1 MNRHEQCQPDFRAIF
16 EGVPGLYLILDP
28 AFRIVAVSDSYLN
41 ATLTQRGEILG
52 REIFEVFPDN
62 PEDSA
67 ATGVKNLRA
76 SLERALGG
84 VPDAMAV
91 QKYDIRRPDGVFE
104 ERFWSPMNSPITQ
117 SGTVTYLVHRVE
129 DVTEFVRLKKLESR
143 AAEFESR
150 VTQMESEIFAR
161 AQQLQRANQ
170 DLRHANEERRRA
182 EEETWRLNLELEKR
196 VEARTTELM
205 KVEEQLRKSQKM
217 EAVGRL
223 AGGIAHDFNNLL
235 AVILCYSDLLLGE
248 LPDRE
253 ELEEIRQA
261 GQRAAE
267 LTRQLLAYSRQQIL
281 QPRLL
286 DLNSAVSEVER
297 MLRRLLDADVRLT
310 CRLSPEKVLI
320 RADPGQIHQVILNLA
335 INARD
340 ALTQGGL
347 LSLETSSVRLEE
359 GSRDLQPGLY
369 SVLTVTDD
377 GVGMDQDTL
386 SKIFEPFF
394 TTKPT
399 GVGTGLGLATVY
411 GIVQQSG
418 GSIQVT
424 SEVGVG
430 TTFTILFPRA
440 IEPDQVVDEPRGSTF
455 PSEAGGETIL
465 VVEDNDSVRRIATRV
480 LEGCGYKVLAAS
492 APDQA
497 ETMFEQFADQ
507 IGLVLTD
514 LVMPGESGPSLARR
528 LSGSKPDLRV
538 LYMSGY
544 TDSFRAMRGGLE
556 PGMRFLQ
563 KPFLPAELI
572 GKVQEAIRAPP

>member
-1 MNRHEQCQPDFRAIF
+1 MSRHEPSQPDFRAIF

-28 AFRIVAVSDSYLN
+28 ACRIVAASDSYLA
-41 ATLTQRGEILG
+41 ATLTRREEILG

-62 PEDSA
+62 PEDA
-67 ATGVKNLRA
+67 TATGVKNLRA

-84 VPDAMAV
+84 TPDAMAV
-91 QKYDIRRPDGVFE
+91 QKYDIRRPDGTFE
-104 ERFWSPMNSPITQ
+104 QRFWSPMNSPITQ

-143 AAEFESR
+143 AAEFESQ

-161 AQQLQRANQ
+161 AQQLQRANE

-205 KVEEQLRKSQKM
+205 KVEEQLRQSQKM

-253 ELEEIRQA
+253 ELEEIKLA
-261 GQRAAE
+261 GHRAAE

-286 DLNSAVSEVER
+286 DLNAAVSEVER
-297 MLRRLLDADVRLT
+297 MLRRLVDADIRMT
-310 CRLSPEKVLI
+310 CRLSPGKVLI

-335 INARD
+335 INACD
-340 ALTQGGL
+340 ALTEGGI
-347 LSLETSSVRLEE
+347 LSLETSSFELEE
-359 GSRDLQPGLY
+359 RDRDLQPGAY

-377 GVGMDQDTL
+377 GMGMDQDTL

-424 SEVGVG
+424 SAVGVG
-430 TTFTILFPRA
+430 TTFKLLFPRA
-440 IEPDQVVDEPRGSTF
+440 NQPDQEAVQPAGGTFASEP
-455 PSEAGGETIL
+455 GGETIL
-465 VVEDNDSVRRIATRV
+465 VVEDNESVRRVATRV
-480 LEGCGYKVLAAS
+480 LENCGFKILVAS
-492 APDQA
+492 DPNQA
-497 ETMFEQFADQ
+497 ERLFEQYADQ

-528 LSGSKPDLRV
+528 LTRSKPDLRV

-544 TDSFRAMRGGLE
+544 TDSFRAMRGGFE
-556 PGMRFLQ
+556 PGMQFLQ

-572 GKVQEAIRAPP
+572 DKVQEVLRVPR